1 MKKMYILTF
10 LMMLVGG
17 CSYDSGRIRLFN
29 YNFWGGDTPSSVTVR
44 KGDTLYSISRR
55 YNVPMREMIEVNGLR
70 PPYTLTI
77 GRVLRLPA
85 ARYHVV
91 AKGDTLYNISKRY
104 NVDITSLSRS
114 NRIAAPYTLTVG
126 QRLVLPGSVV
136 ETAAF
141 PAYKAA
147 SHASVAARND
157 GKGRS
162 SSKKAVSSASTS
174 SSKKY
179 ASSYTPPPASRKSK
193 FVWPVRGSVVSSF
206 GTIGKGRNNDGIN
219 IKAARGTAVK
229 AADGG
234 TVAYAGNEL
243 KGFGNLILIKHYD
256 GWITAYAHNEKLLV
270 KKGQKVARGEKIA
283 AVGSTGGVSSPQL
296 HFEIRRG
303 KKPVNPKSYL
313 P

>member
-10 LMMLVGG
+10 LVMLVGG

-114 NRIAAPYTLTVG
+114 NRIAAPYTLAVG

-136 ETAAF
+136 ETAAS
-141 PAYKAA
+141 PAYKTA
-147 SHASVAARND
+147 SHASVAAHNG
-157 GKGRS
+157 GKSRS
-162 SSKKAVSSASTS
+162 SSKK
-174 SSKKY
+174 
-179 ASSYTPPPASRKSK
+179 P
-193 FVWPVRGSVVSSF
+193 
-206 GTIGKGRNNDGIN
+206 
-219 IKAARGTAVK
+219 
-229 AADGG
+229 
-234 TVAYAGNEL
+234 
-243 KGFGNLILIKHYD
+243 
-256 GWITAYAHNEKLLV
+256 
-270 KKGQKVARGEKIA
+270 
-283 AVGSTGGVSSPQL
+283 
-296 HFEIRRG
+296 
-303 KKPVNPKSYL
+303 YL
-313 P
+313 PHQLRLLKICFVLYAAAGIAKEQICLARPRFGHFVIRYHRQRAQ

>member
-10 LMMLVGG
+10 LVMLVGG

-114 NRIAAPYTLTVG
+114 NRIAAP
-126 QRLVLPGSVV
+126 
-136 ETAAF
+136 
-141 PAYKAA
+141 
-147 SHASVAARND
+147 
-157 GKGRS
+157 
-162 SSKKAVSSASTS
+162 
-174 SSKKY
+174 
-179 ASSYTPPPASRKSK
+179 
-193 FVWPVRGSVVSSF
+193 
-206 GTIGKGRNNDGIN
+206 
-219 IKAARGTAVK
+219 
-229 AADGG
+229 
-234 TVAYAGNEL
+234 
-243 KGFGNLILIKHYD
+243 
-256 GWITAYAHNEKLLV
+256 
-270 KKGQKVARGEKIA
+270 
-283 AVGSTGGVSSPQL
+283 
-296 HFEIRRG
+296 
-303 KKPVNPKSYL
+303 
-313 P
+313 